1 MRIQE
6 YGCFKTD
13 FDTLTAALRT
23 LPVER
28 SPWNDIYQSD
38 IGIQFQKGLEHFWDK
53 VPTGDGGGGLRA
65 YLSSLLDSLFPI
77 SSVIRIQA

>member
-65 YLSSLLDSLFPI
+65 YPKCTSVVCWTPSSRYPP
-77 SSVIRIQA
+77 